1 MRKEAQQTAGFV
13 SSCFLVIMHCLLSE
27 TAQFLC
33 QSKEFS
39 WLRGN
44 RQMLEPEQGWGRTAQ
59 LALSV
64 FLETG
69 QESLSKKG
77 TTHRVFTDGQSGIWL
92 PKDRHLA
99 PI

>member
-1 MRKEAQQTAGFV
+1 
-13 SSCFLVIMHCLLSE
+13 
-27 TAQFLC
+27 
-33 QSKEFS
+33 
-39 WLRGN
+39 
-44 RQMLEPEQGWGRTAQ
+44 MLEPEQGWGRTAK
-59 LALSV
+59 LALRD

-77 TTHRVFTDGQSGIWL
+77 TTHRVCTDVQSGIWL

>member
-1 MRKEAQQTAGFV
+1 
-13 SSCFLVIMHCLLSE
+13 
-27 TAQFLC
+27 
-33 QSKEFS
+33 
-39 WLRGN
+39 
-44 RQMLEPEQGWGRTAQ
+44 MLEPEQGWGRTAQ